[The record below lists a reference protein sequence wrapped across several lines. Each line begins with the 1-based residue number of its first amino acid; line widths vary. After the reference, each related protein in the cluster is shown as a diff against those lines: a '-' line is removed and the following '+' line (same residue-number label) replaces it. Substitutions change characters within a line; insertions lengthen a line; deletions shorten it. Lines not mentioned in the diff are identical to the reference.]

1 MDSFGFSADMLP
13 KLSLLFSGYYV
24 ISERAPPGM
33 SLFVNQ
39 GTKAEVGT
47 KAEAGRGDIRH
58 AADER
63 RHEVGR

>member
-1 MDSFGFSADMLP
+1 MYY
-13 KLSLLFSGYYV
+13 LSTHTKVGRGTKANV
-24 ISERAPPGM
+24 GK
-33 SLFVNQ
+33 